1 MKRFFKILG
10 KVILVIVLL
19 FVALLIYVM
28 NMDYTPTEDYGEVYA
43 ELPVYHGVCNDEYK
57 GHFRVYVTNDTI
69 YEHST
74 YNSTERRKILKN
86 EADMWKEIW
95 ADYDEEVE
103 AQKRLECVEKGK
115 ARQREF
121 NKKQRKQEKREKEV
135 KEAIETL
142 LDN

>member
-28 NMDYTPTEDYGEVYA
+28 NIDYAPIEDYGEEIASFDLYYGA
-43 ELPVYHGVCNDEYK
+43 CSEDFQG
-57 GHFRVYVTNDTI
+57 TNRIYLKDTI
-69 YEHST
+69 YT
-74 YNSTERRKILKN
+74 MKKYNEPAKEMGKEMALLQFEWWSAVDVKEERRKS
-86 EADMWKEIW
+86 M
-95 ADYDEEVE
+95 
-103 AQKRLECVEKGK
+103 QCVEKGK
-115 ARQREF
+115 ARQRAF
-121 NKKQRKQEKREKEV
+121 NTNQRKQKKREKEI